1 MFIDI
6 RRIKRM
12 YQLREAL
19 INAVTSYNH
28 LGVIGTVRRGNGCF
42 SSLKPPWHTRS
53 DDIITTFK
61 NTISKIYTPC
71 PQFDYLI
78 DRRMNQSRLNIFK
91 LEELIPKN
99 ALIPQIDRPDQMKLL
114 SNNHNKKFNRRIRD
128 LEKASQVC
136 NLFSFKKIFLIK
148 NSVDSSRENQTHFNI
163 RKETISIC

>member
-12 YQLREAL
+12 YRLREAQ

-28 LGVIGTVRRGNGCF
+28 LGVIGMAQRGNGCF

-71 PQFDYLI
+71 PHFDYLI
-78 DRRMNQSRLNIFK
+78 DRRMNQSRINIFK

-99 ALIPQIDRPDQMKLL
+99 ALIPRIDGPDRVKLL
-114 SNNHNKKFNRRIRD
+114 PNNSNKKSYRRIRD
-128 LEKASQVC
+128 LEKAYQV
-136 NLFSFKKIFLIK
+136 
-148 NSVDSSRENQTHFNI
+148 
-163 RKETISIC
+163 